1 MTFGSKRRAPDDG
14 KPRVK
19 RTQPMDEQSGPLRPN
34 MEKDALSS
42 FLVDDGQIHQH
53 GVNASE
59 DPFPTTIQGTTT
71 ILT

>member
-1 MTFGSKRRAPDDG
+1 
-14 KPRVK
+14 
-19 RTQPMDEQSGPLRPN
+19 MDEQSGPLRPN

-42 FLVDDGQIHQH
+42 FLVDDGQIYQH
-53 GVNASE
+53 GVDASE

>member
-1 MTFGSKRRAPDDG
+1 
-14 KPRVK
+14 
-19 RTQPMDEQSGPLRPN
+19 MDEQSGPLRPN